1 MQTAPPLSREGTR
14 GNVIE
19 VNRLKYQ
26 QEGDPLEKLLP
37 PTSLSPPT
45 LEPNMSS

>member
-1 MQTAPPLSREGTR
+1 MQTAPPLSREEQE
-14 GNVIE
+14 VMIE

-37 PTSLSPPT
+37 PTSLSPPN
-45 LEPNMSS
+45 P